1 DPPSCPQPGRCPAG
15 GDLSN
20 PNAVALFLIPLIAV
34 ASAIVIYS
42 PHVRDRWAAV
52 AFLVIALPAALLT
65 FSRGGY
71 VALLV
76 IGLLLALSH
85 PSRVWL
91 VASLALIALAFSR
104 IPAVA
109 TRIGHEL

>member
-1 DPPSCPQPGRCPAG
+1 MLEAIRHHALNLAGAPPVAIYQT
-15 GDLSN
+15 
-20 PNAVALFLIPLIAV
+20 PNAVALFLVPLIAV

-52 AFLVIALPAALLT
+52 AFLVIALPATLLT

-76 IGLLLALSH
+76 IGLLLAQRCS
-85 PSRVWL
+85 S
-91 VASLALIALAFSR
+91 
-104 IPAVA
+104 
-109 TRIGHEL
+109 